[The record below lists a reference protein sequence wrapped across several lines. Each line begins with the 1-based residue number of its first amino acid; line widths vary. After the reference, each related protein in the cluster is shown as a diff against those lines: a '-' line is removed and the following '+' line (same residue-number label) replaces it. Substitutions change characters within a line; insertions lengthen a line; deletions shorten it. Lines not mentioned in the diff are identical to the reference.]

1 MSKTF
6 YVTGI
11 GQRENFDNVTVILS
25 TRQCLNVIQQL
36 SNAMFEED
44 GRYHFAINL
53 HGKLDDNAAKPSEKI
68 VAMVK

>member
-11 GQRENFDNVTVILS
+11 GQHDNFDNVTVILS
-25 TRQCLNVIQQL
+25 TRQCLKLIQNL
-36 SNAMFEED
+36 SQAMYEED
-44 GRYHFAINL
+44 SRYHFAINL
-53 HGKLDDNAAKPSEKI
+53 HGKLDDDTVKPSEKI